1 MLCRISPPINE
12 LENLPFVEIYQ
23 SFCFLW
29 IYQLFSDILHC
40 VNSVPEVFH
49 PKVLRLLFPLHIS
62 TMELRK
68 CLNFFS
74 SSLLHCW
81 HVSMIEC
88 ILRMKERTDGEK
100 QSDQSSVLGSRRKLI
115 RLIDSPRRTI
125 SLISSSARLQSTY
138 RWTSTLTTLWCSP
151 SSPIVRFSQWP
162 SLLSCVF
169 E

>member
-1 MLCRISPPINE
+1 MSIRPRP
-12 LENLPFVEIYQ
+12 
-23 SFCFLW
+23 
-29 IYQLFSDILHC
+29 H
-40 VNSVPEVFH
+40 
-49 PKVLRLLFPLHIS
+49 
-62 TMELRK
+62 
-68 CLNFFS
+68 FFS

-162 SLLSCVF
+162 SRSTRLSKFSRHTHWSYPEESPLLPKRVNFSATTNRTLTSRFSVPFSGSGAIC
-169 E
+169 